1 MKRIIVAL
9 CLLSC
14 MLIPISTADE
24 QNSDYWEI
32 DLDNGYIST
41 KPIIVDNQVIVRTS
55 GFWTGEDRPHVYAF
69 DLYTGQENWRFKN
82 TASTNHDMSP
92 IMHVEAGTGDC
103 GDWSE
108 MVIIGWTDGK
118 VTALDIEDGSLVWS
132 SQTEVV
138 TWGITGAM
146 ALDGDDVVVPT
157 RQGLSRFCLSDGNEN
172 LRVDLPQLGWRN
184 GVTVTNDSYLIGN
197 EEGIVNIVSK
207 SGNVTNISIGDG
219 KIRHAPIQTDAG
231 IIVHLQKDGGS
242 GIYLGE
248 QLLSEEGY
256 SPAIPYQKADDI
268 FFATSEH
275 VIWWKCESNCTFQ
288 GRTAFHSNGEITLQ
302 ENQNSTSVWY
312 PGNTPDGGWATG
324 LPGQE
329 LEMYATSHDTY
340 TTAGIGFGTNGEMAL
355 GNDAGVLMV
364 ILDSSENTPIV
375 DGREEFESES
385 EDSSFQVEPEH
396 FVLVG
401 LVASILVFQYRK
413 DSAMVIKLGVLLV
426 LVISIIALPS
436 ISEVW
441 SKEVDELTEA
451 PGDWDDGWP
460 SEWEGTQVVV
470 FELPSGEV
478 AIGGLEG
485 HENVEQLT
493 ESAAI
498 QLGIQIEKET
508 FSLGEMIVSFNG
520 QELDGWEFTIDGERS
535 QVGISSAEVGEAS
548 VVRWSPA

>member
-207 SGNVTNISIGDG
+207 SGNVTNISIGGG
-219 KIRHAPIQTDAG
+219 KIRHAPIQTAAG
-231 IIVHLQKDGGS
+231 IIVHLQKDGES

-248 QLLSEEGY
+248 QLLSTEGN
-256 SPAIPYQKADDI
+256 SPAIPYQKSDDI

-329 LEMYATSHDTY
+329 LEMYVTSHDTY
-340 TTAGIGFGTNGEMAL
+340 TTAGVGFGINGEMVF

-364 ILDSSENTPIV
+364 VLDSSENTPIV
-375 DGREEFESES
+375 DEREEFESEF

-401 LVASILVFQYRK
+401 LVAGMIVFQYRK
-413 DSAMVIKLGVLLV
+413 DSAMVVKLGVLLV

-451 PGDWDDGWP
+451 PGDWDNDWP
-460 SEWEGTQVVV
+460 NEWEGTQVVV

-520 QELDGWEFTIDGERS
+520 EELDGWEFTVDGERS
-535 QVGISSAEVGEAS
+535 QVGISSAEAGEAS

>member
-1 MKRIIVAL
+1 MKRIFVAL

-14 MLIPISTADE
+14 ILIPVSTAEE
-24 QNSDYWEI
+24 QNSTYWEI
-32 DLDNGYIST
+32 DLDNAYIST
-41 KPIIVDNQVIVRTS
+41 KPIIVDSQVIVRTS

-69 DLYTGQENWRFKN
+69 DLNTGQENWRFKN
-82 TASTNHDMSP
+82 AASTNHDMSP
-92 IMHVEAGTGDC
+92 IMHVEAGSGDC
-103 GDWSE
+103 GNWSE

-118 VTALDIEDGSLVWS
+118 VTALDIEDGSLIWS

-146 ALDGDDVVVPT
+146 ALDGDSVVVPT
-157 RQGLSRFCLSDGNEN
+157 RQGMSRFCLSDGGEN

-197 EEGIVNIVSK
+197 EEGILNIVSK
-207 SGNVTNISIGDG
+207 SGNVTNLSIGEG

-256 SPAIPYQKADDI
+256 SPAIPCQKADDI

-275 VIWWKCESNCTFQ
+275 VIWWKCESNCTFI
-288 GRTAFHSNGEITLQ
+288 GRTSFHSNGEITLQ
-302 ENQNSTSVWY
+302 ENQNSTSIWY

-329 LEMYATSHDTY
+329 LEMYASSHDTY

-451 PGDWDDGWP
+451 PGDWDDDWP

-470 FELPSGEV
+470 FELPRGEV

>member
-207 SGNVTNISIGDG
+207 SGNVTNISIGGG
-219 KIRHAPIQTDAG
+219 KIRHAPIQTAAG
-231 IIVHLQKDGGS
+231 IIVHLQKDGES

-248 QLLSEEGY
+248 QLLSTEGN
-256 SPAIPYQKADDI
+256 SPAIPYQKSDDI

-312 PGNTPDGGWATG
+312 PGNTPGGGWATG

-329 LEMYATSHDTY
+329 LEMYVTSHDTY
-340 TTAGIGFGTNGEMAL
+340 TTAGVGFGINGEMVF

-364 ILDSSENTPIV
+364 VLDSSENTPIV
-375 DGREEFESES
+375 DGREEFESEF

-401 LVASILVFQYRK
+401 LVAGMIVFQYRK
-413 DSAMVIKLGVLLV
+413 DSAMVVKLGVLLV

-451 PGDWDDGWP
+451 PGDWDNDWP
-460 SEWEGTQVVV
+460 NEWEGTQVVV

-520 QELDGWEFTIDGERS
+520 EELDGWEFTVDGERS
-535 QVGISSAEVGEAS
+535 QVGISSAEAGEAS